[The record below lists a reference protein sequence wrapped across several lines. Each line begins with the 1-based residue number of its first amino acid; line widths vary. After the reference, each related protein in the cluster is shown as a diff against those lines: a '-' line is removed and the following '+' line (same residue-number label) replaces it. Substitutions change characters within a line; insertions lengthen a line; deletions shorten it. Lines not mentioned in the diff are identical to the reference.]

1 MTYKSPFV
9 ITNCFNNV
17 TVKLQCGVIEI
28 KYIIRRIEP
37 YKYDTNVED
46 IKSKIMWEDVNI

>member
-1 MTYKSPFV
+1 M
-9 ITNCFNNV
+9 
-17 TVKLQCGVIEI
+17 VKLQCGVIEI